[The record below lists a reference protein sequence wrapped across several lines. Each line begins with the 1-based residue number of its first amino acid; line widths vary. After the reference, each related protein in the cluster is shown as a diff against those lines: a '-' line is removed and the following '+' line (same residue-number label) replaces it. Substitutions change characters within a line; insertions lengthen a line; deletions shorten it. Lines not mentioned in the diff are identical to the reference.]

1 MNAADSGG
9 HRLSNNAGDVS
20 LNFLLD
26 GVSIVC
32 GRDASFC
39 ALIGNTAEG
48 GTRMRSV
55 LFIVIIV
62 SLLVRDD

>member
-1 MNAADSGG
+1 MNADSGG
-9 HRLSNNAGDVS
+9 HRLNNNAAADVS

-39 ALIGNTAEG
+39 ALIGNTADG

-55 LFIVIIV
+55 LFIVFIV
-62 SLLVRDD
+62 SLLFRDD